1 MKELKEYFQ
10 EVKEYRKREKQ
21 KKKEDKALL
30 KRLEKEE
37 EELELDQEE
46 ANDDFNIKIIIDAVK
61 NDPELDE
68 ELASYLTE
76 EEKETMRETKKEG
89 KRLTII
95 IAASMSVFILA
106 AVIAMLLLSRTEG
119 GTALEVLTPKIENYL
134 ENELKSSQNIVS
146 IEQVEYRTE
155 EDYIKDSTMYVAT
168 TTNNN
173 HIVTFEDNEIYADD
187 IKIDEVYKDY
197 KEHLKTIKGD
207 YKIISSS
214 PTISHQDFYFNYN
227 LQTEY
232 IKVLPH
238 NKSFDELLNSNKLTI
253 TDMIMYQGNINFQDA
268 KSIMDKLSTD
278 SKLIFIKNEKGFPV
292 AITFISHTEYFTL
305 KVLNTLEPIHNI
317 NYYELDTSF
326 NKIVNFKI
334 SKINNNRI
342 ETEENYKISNA
353 YEIEYDNKSSHT
365 PDGKEKAEYFFI
377 SMDKSLI
384 SNKDLIIFDTYLT
397 SDNTYQEESIYDYPF
412 LYMTNIGG
420 RLYIVGNSKMGI
432 ANKTKQEESFL
443 CKIGLC

>member
-155 EDYIKDSTMYVAT
+155 EDYIKDSTMY
-168 TTNNN
+168 
-173 HIVTFEDNEIYADD
+173 F
-187 IKIDEVYKDY
+187 
-197 KEHLKTIKGD
+197 
-207 YKIISSS
+207 
-214 PTISHQDFYFNYN
+214 
-227 LQTEY
+227 
-232 IKVLPH
+232 
-238 NKSFDELLNSNKLTI
+238 
-253 TDMIMYQGNINFQDA
+253 GNI
-268 KSIMDKLSTD
+268 
-278 SKLIFIKNEKGFPV
+278 
-292 AITFISHTEYFTL
+292 
-305 KVLNTLEPIHNI
+305 
-317 NYYELDTSF
+317 SF
-326 NKIVNFKI
+326 
-334 SKINNNRI
+334 
-342 ETEENYKISNA
+342 
-353 YEIEYDNKSSHT
+353 
-365 PDGKEKAEYFFI
+365 
-377 SMDKSLI
+377 
-384 SNKDLIIFDTYLT
+384 
-397 SDNTYQEESIYDYPF
+397 
-412 LYMTNIGG
+412 
-420 RLYIVGNSKMGI
+420 RLQN
-432 ANKTKQEESFL
+432 L
-443 CKIGLC
+443 